1 MLKIKAD
8 NLTNHPFTTV
18 ILNWYAQNKR
28 SLPWREQRNPYL
40 IWLSEIILQQTRI
53 AQGLPYYQRFVR
65 AYPDVHRLAAASA
78 DEVLR
83 LWQGLGYYSRARN
96 LHKCAQIVAVQHH
109 GHFPDNMAA
118 LRTLPGIGPYTAAA
132 IASLA
137 FNEAVPAIDGNVYRV
152 LARYF
157 GDETDITSAGAF
169 KHFYQLSL
177 AVLDKGRPGDYNQAL
192 MDFGALFCTPRQ
204 PDCRQCVLQSGC
216 VAFATNRQQ
225 VLPVKSKKAKIRE
238 RNFYYVFM
246 LYKDKVLMRQRP
258 AGDIWQGLYEP
269 VLIEHDR
276 SQAFGQLQHPLLDML
291 HQQGLKITW
300 QEKNIRHLLSHQ
312 LLNVNF
318 ALVSLGGQ
326 ETLATRMATGAYH
339 WYALSAVEALP
350 KPVLIA
356 NYLDTR
362 VNSINL
368 Q

>member
-1 MLKIKAD
+1 MLKINAD
-8 NLTNHPFTTV
+8 DLTNHPFTTA

-28 SLPWREQRNPYL
+28 SLPWRAQRNPYL
-40 IWLSEIILQQTRI
+40 IWLSEIILQQTRV

-65 AYPDVHRLAAASA
+65 AYPDVHRLAAASE

-96 LHKCAQIVAVQHH
+96 LHKCARLVAHEHNGV
-109 GHFPDNMAA
+109 FPDTMMKLLA
-118 LRTLPGIGPYTAAA
+118 LPGIGRYTAAA

-137 FNEAVPAIDGNVYRV
+137 FGEAVPAIDGNVYRV

-157 GDETDITSAGAF
+157 GDETDITSARAF

-204 PDCRQCVLQSGC
+204 PGCTHCVLQSGC
-216 VAFATNRQQ
+216 AAFATNRQQ
-225 VLPVKSKKAKIRE
+225 VLPVKSKKTKIRK

-246 LYKDKVLMRQRP
+246 LYKDKVLMRPRP

-269 VLIEHDR
+269 LLIEHER
-276 SQAFGQLQHPLLDML
+276 PRAFGQLQHPLLHLL

-318 ALVSLGGQ
+318 ALVTLG
-326 ETLATRMATGAYH
+326 EDEALAARLVTGAYH
-339 WYALSAVEALP
+339 WYDLTAAEALP

-356 NYLDTR
+356 NYLDTE